1 MTATMLKIPE
11 VTVKVWRT
19 TAWWKELE
27 NELKVQDELQLS
39 TRLKQI
45 AEKSFAVVED
55 RLEHGNYIYDQKTG
69 KIKRVPVNLKDAHKV
84 AVDSVNQRNLIGK
97 KQVETINDG
106 QIAQKLL
113 QLANKFAEIANQ
125 QYDKNRTFDVETV
138 DVEEVSQSDE
148 NDNGDESSPTN
159 N

>member
-1 MTATMLKIPE
+1 MTAAMLKIPE

-55 RLEHGNYIYDQKTG
+55 RLEHGNYVYDQKTG
-69 KIKRVPVNLKDAHKV
+69 KLKRVPVNLKDAHKV
-84 AVDSVNQRNLIGK
+84 AVDSSTQRTLIGK
-97 KQVETINDG
+97 KQPEMINDG
-106 QIAQKLL
+106 QIAEKLM

-138 DVEEVSQSDE
+138 EVEEVSQSDE
-148 NDNGDESSPTN
+148 NDNGDESSPPN